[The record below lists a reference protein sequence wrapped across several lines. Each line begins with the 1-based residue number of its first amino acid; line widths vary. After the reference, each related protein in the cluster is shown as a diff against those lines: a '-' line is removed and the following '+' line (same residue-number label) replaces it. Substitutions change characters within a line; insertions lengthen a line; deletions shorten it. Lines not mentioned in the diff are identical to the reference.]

1 MVRRKRN
8 GNSPKPLGNKGF
20 SPSGGRTDAPRRPT
34 PPGGTVWL
42 YGRHAVE
49 AALANPAR
57 TWRRLVVTEE
67 ARATLAPD
75 VAAKAE
81 PADRAQIDRLLPEDA
96 VHQGFALLAD
106 PLDEPDLQDVAAP
119 LPGRRNVVLVLD
131 RVTDPR
137 NVGAILRSAS
147 AFGAR
152 AVVVTERHAPEATGA
167 LAKAASGAL
176 DRVPLCRV
184 TNLARCLDDLAALG
198 YWRIG
203 MDAGAEKT
211 LATVA
216 ADLDKAVLVLGAEG
230 EGLRR
235 LTAERCDFL
244 ARLPIAVEAE
254 SLNVSNAAAVAL
266 YELARA

>member
-1 MVRRKRN
+1 MEWILVSLASALA
-8 GNSPKPLGNKGF
+8 GFVDAIVGGGGLILVPAMFAAFPTTTPATLFGTNKLA
-20 SPSGGRTDAPRRPT
+20 SVV
-34 PPGGTVWL
+34 GT
-42 YGRHAVE
+42 AS
-49 AALANPAR
+49 AALQYSRRVVIPWQIAAPA
-57 TWRRLVVTEE
+57 
-67 ARATLAPD
+67 A
-75 VAAKAE
+75 VAA
-81 PADRAQIDRLLPEDA
+81 
-96 VHQGFALLAD
+96 
-106 PLDEPDLQDVAAP
+106 
-119 LPGRRNVVLVLD
+119 
-131 RVTDPR
+131 
-137 NVGAILRSAS
+137 AIGSW
-147 AFGAR
+147 FGAR

-211 LATVA
+211 LAAVA

-244 ARLPIAVEAE
+244 ARLPIAVEAA